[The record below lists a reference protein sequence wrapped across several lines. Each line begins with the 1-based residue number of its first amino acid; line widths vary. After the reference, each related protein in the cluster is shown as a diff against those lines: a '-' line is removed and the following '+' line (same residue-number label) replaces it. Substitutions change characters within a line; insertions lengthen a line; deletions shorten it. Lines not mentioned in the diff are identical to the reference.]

1 MIQCGANVNAID
13 TIQNTPLHV
22 FVSSRMVCD
31 ENILNFLCE
40 YGAHLDCVNVLRE
53 SAIDLADNVN
63 TIQLLKSK
71 MKLSLKC
78 LCAQLIQKNNLSFHG
93 RITKSLTLFVEKH

>member
-1 MIQCGANVNAID
+1 MTC
-13 TIQNTPLHV
+13 H
-22 FVSSRMVCD
+22 

-40 YGAHLDCVNVLRE
+40 HGAHLDCVNALRE
-53 SAIDLADNVN
+53 SAIDITYNVS

-78 LCAQLIQKNNLSFHG
+78 LCARLIQKSKISFHG
-93 RITKSLTLFVEKH
+93 RIAKSLARFVEEH